1 MTLIR
6 TSQENIF
13 LNLQFLMAVALQKTF
28 ILLLLIVIG
37 LALRSKFKSK
47 TELNGIKEMILS
59 VALPSTV
66 FVALM
71 GVKIDS
77 TLLIYPLITL
87 AFNFFIYLSMPYI
100 LTLFKIETDSS
111 IGRTLTMLM
120 PSLAPGLS
128 SFPFIHEF
136 LGKEALAKAAMADVG
151 NKFFALNF
159 LYFVAMNLYLKN
171 NKANEVKEEGKVKS
185 LLLSLVKEPIN
196 IVMLL
201 AIAFLSFGISFD
213 DLPPVISEIFNRT
226 SALMTPMVLIYI
238 GLAVQLK
245 EGKIRLVSSILL
257 FRAGITILFSV
268 LIITVFQISSP
279 TLVLLAVVVP
289 LSSCSFWP
297 FAHMSAVALKEENSH
312 IPKEKRTFNIEFAV
326 LVLAFS
332 LPFSTILVMGILTAG
347 TFFAHTETLLLTGLG
362 LIAISFVPRYLGKAI
377 VRVSK
382 TQVEKIEA

>member
-1 MTLIR
+1 
-6 TSQENIF
+6 
-13 LNLQFLMAVALQKTF
+13 MAIALQKTF
-28 ILLLLIVIG
+28 ILILLIVIG
-37 LALRSKFKSK
+37 LALRSKIKSK
-47 TELNGIKEMILS
+47 TELTGIKEIILS
-59 VALPSTV
+59 VALPATV

-77 TLLIYPLITL
+77 SLLIYPLITL
-87 AFNFFIYLSMPYI
+87 AFNFFIYFSMPYI
-100 LTLFKIETDSS
+100 LLLFKIEVDSS

-136 LGKEALAKAAMADVG
+136 LGKEPLAKAAMADVG

-159 LYFVAMNLYLKN
+159 LYFIAMNMYLKN
-171 NKANEVKEEGKVKS
+171 NKTNEVQENGKIKS

-201 AIAFLSFGISFD
+201 AIGFLSFGINFD
-213 DLPPVISEIFNRT
+213 NLPPVIAEIFNRT
-226 SALMTPMVLIYI
+226 STLMTPMVLIYI

-245 EGKIRLVSSILL
+245 EGRIKLVSSILL

-268 LIITVFQISSP
+268 LIILIFQISSP
-279 TLVLLAVVVP
+279 ALILLAVVVP

-297 FAHMSAVALKEENSH
+297 FAHMSAIALREETAQ
-312 IPKEKRTFNIEFAV
+312 IPKEKRTFNVEFAV

-347 TFFAHTETLLLTGLG
+347 TFFAHIETLIITGLAFIG
-362 LIAISFVPRYLGKAI
+362 ISIIPKFIVKTI

-382 TQVEKIEA
+382 AHG

>member
-1 MTLIR
+1 M
-6 TSQENIF
+6 EGIF
-13 LNLQFLMAVALQKTF
+13 HNLHILMAIALQKTF
-28 ILLLLIVIG
+28 ILILLIVIG
-37 LALRSKFKSK
+37 LALRSKIKSK
-47 TELNGIKEMILS
+47 TELTGIKEIILS
-59 VALPSTV
+59 VALPATV

-77 TLLIYPLITL
+77 SLLIYPLITL
-87 AFNFFIYLSMPYI
+87 AFNFFIYFSMPYI
-100 LTLFKIETDSS
+100 LLLFKIEVDSS

-136 LGKEALAKAAMADVG
+136 LGKEPLAKAAMADVG

-159 LYFVAMNLYLKN
+159 LYFIAMNMYLKN
-171 NKANEVKEEGKVKS
+171 NKTNEVQENGKIKS

-201 AIAFLSFGISFD
+201 AIGFLSFGINFD
-213 DLPPVISEIFNRT
+213 NLPPVIAEIFNRT
-226 SALMTPMVLIYI
+226 STLMTPMVLIYI

-245 EGKIRLVSSILL
+245 EGRIKLVSSILL

-268 LIITVFQISSP
+268 LIILIFQISSP
-279 TLVLLAVVVP
+279 ALILLAVVVP

-297 FAHMSAVALKEENSH
+297 FAHMSAIALREETAQ
-312 IPKEKRTFNIEFAV
+312 IPKEKRTFNVEFAV

-347 TFFAHTETLLLTGLG
+347 TFFAHIETLIITGLAFIG
-362 LIAISFVPRYLGKAI
+362 ISIIPKFIVKTI

-382 TQVEKIEA
+382 AHG

>member
-1 MTLIR
+1 
-6 TSQENIF
+6 
-13 LNLQFLMAVALQKTF
+13 MAVALQKTF

-37 LALRSKFKSK
+37 LGLRSKIRNK

-77 TLLIYPLITL
+77 TLIIYPLITL

-100 LTLFKIETDSS
+100 LALFKIENDSS
-111 IGRTLTMLM
+111 VGRTLTMLM

-171 NKANEVKEEGKVKS
+171 NKAQEVKEEGKVKS

-201 AIAFLSFGISFD
+201 AIAFLSFGISFEN
-213 DLPPVISEIFNRT
+213 LPPVVSEIFNRT
-226 SALMTPMVLIYI
+226 SMLMTPMVLIYI

-245 EGKIRLVSSILL
+245 EGKIRLVSSVLL

-268 LIITVFQISSP
+268 LVITIFGISSP
-279 TLVLLAVVVP
+279 TMVLLAVVVP

-297 FAHMSAVALKEENSH
+297 FAHMSAVALKEESNH
-312 IPKEKRTFNIEFAV
+312 VPKEKRTFNIEFAV

-347 TFFAHTETLLLTGLG
+347 TFFAHTETLIMTGLG
-362 LIAISFVPRYLGKAI
+362 LIGFSFVPKYLGKSIKAVI
-377 VRVSK
+377 RLSK
-382 TQVEKIEA
+382 PEVEKVKA

>member
-1 MTLIR
+1 
-6 TSQENIF
+6 
-13 LNLQFLMAVALQKTF
+13 MAVALQKTC
-28 ILLLLIVIG
+28 ILILLIVIG
-37 LALRSKFKSK
+37 LGLRSKIRNK

-77 TLLIYPLITL
+77 TLIVYPLITL

-100 LTLFKIETDSS
+100 LALFKIETDSS
-111 IGRTLTMLM
+111 AGRTLTMLM

-171 NKANEVKEEGKVKS
+171 NKAHEVREEGKVKS

-201 AIAFLSFGISFD
+201 AIAFLSFGISFE

-226 SALMTPMVLIYI
+226 SMLMTPMILIYI

-245 EGKIRLVSSILL
+245 EGKIRLVSSVLL

-268 LIITVFQISSP
+268 LIITIFGISSP
-279 TLVLLAVVVP
+279 AMVLLAVVVP

-297 FAHMSAVALKEENSH
+297 FAHMSAVALKEENNH
-312 IPKEKRTFNIEFAV
+312 VPKEKRTFNIEFAV

-347 TFFAHTETLLLTGLG
+347 TFFAHTETLLFTGFG
-362 LIAISFVPRYLGKAI
+362 LIVCSFMPKYLARSIKAVI
-377 VRVSK
+377 RFSK
-382 TQVEKIEA
+382 PEVEKVKA

>member
-1 MTLIR
+1 
-6 TSQENIF
+6 
-13 LNLQFLMAVALQKTF
+13 MAVALQKTF
-28 ILLLLIVIG
+28 ILILLIVIG

-100 LTLFKIETDSS
+100 LTLFKLETDSS
-111 IGRTLTMLM
+111 VGRTLTMLL

-136 LGKEALAKAAMADVG
+136 LGKEPLAKAAMADVG

-159 LYFVAMNLYLKN
+159 LYFVAVNMYLKN
-171 NKANEVKEEGKVKS
+171 NKANEVKEEGKLKS

-196 IVMLL
+196 IIMLL
-201 AIAFLSFGISFD
+201 AIAFLSFGISFE
-213 DLPPVISEIFNRT
+213 DLPPIISEIFNRT

-268 LIITVFQISSP
+268 LIITIFQISSP

-297 FAHMSAVALKEENSH
+297 FAHMSAIALKEENSQV
-312 IPKEKRTFNIEFAV
+312 PKEKRTFNIEFAV

-347 TFFAHTETLLLTGLG
+347 TFFAHTQTLVMTGLG
-362 LIAISFVPRYLGKAI
+362 LIAISFVPKYLTKS
-377 VRVSK
+377 VFRVSK
-382 TQVEKIEA
+382 ARVEKVEA

>member
-1 MTLIR
+1 
-6 TSQENIF
+6 
-13 LNLQFLMAVALQKTF
+13 MAVALQKTF
-28 ILLLLIVIG
+28 ILILLIVIG
-37 LALRSKFKSK
+37 LGLRSKIKSK

-100 LTLFKIETDSS
+100 LTIFKIETDSS

-136 LGKEALAKAAMADVG
+136 LGKESLAKAAMADVG

-159 LYFVAMNLYLKN
+159 LYFVAMSMYFKN
-171 NKANEVKEEGKVKS
+171 NKTNEEKEEGKLKS

-201 AIAFLSFGISFD
+201 AIAFLSFGLSFD

-226 SALMTPMVLIYI
+226 STLMTPLVLIYI

-268 LIITVFQISSP
+268 LIIIIFHITSP
-279 TLVLLAVVVP
+279 VMVLLAVVVP

-297 FAHMSAVALKEENSH
+297 FAHMSAVALKEENNQV
-312 IPKEKRTFNIEFAV
+312 PKEKRTFNIEFAV

-347 TFFAHTETLLLTGLG
+347 TFFAHIETLIVTGLG
-362 LIAISFVPRYLGKAI
+362 LIAVSFVPKYVGKA
-377 VRVSK
+377 VRMAK
-382 TQVEKIEA
+382 AQVKKVEA

>member
-1 MTLIR
+1 
-6 TSQENIF
+6 
-13 LNLQFLMAVALQKTF
+13 MAVALQKTF

-77 TLLIYPLITL
+77 TLIIYPLITL

-136 LGKEALAKAAMADVG
+136 LGKESLAKAAMADVG

-159 LYFVAMNLYLKN
+159 LYFVAMNMYLKN
-171 NKANEVKEEGKVKS
+171 NKANEVKEEGKIKS

-213 DLPPVISEIFNRT
+213 DLPPVVSEIFNRT

-297 FAHMSAVALKEENSH
+297 FAHMSAIALKEENSH

-347 TFFAHTETLLLTGLG
+347 TFFAHTETLLMTGLG